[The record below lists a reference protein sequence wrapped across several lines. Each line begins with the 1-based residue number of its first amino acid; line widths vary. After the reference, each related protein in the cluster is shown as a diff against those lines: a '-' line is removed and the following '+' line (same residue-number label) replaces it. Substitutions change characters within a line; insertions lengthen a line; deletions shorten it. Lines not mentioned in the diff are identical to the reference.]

1 MSDVFSSFPDYVLK
15 PWALRTLGRECEP
28 FRSCKPKVK
37 GNYLVVFLQDV
48 VHFGHIL
55 TRDGLDD
62 VSFVVRRVESGPA
75 PCLGVVGKGRA
86 PGQGILP
93 VEK

>member
-1 MSDVFSSFPDYVLK
+1 M
-15 PWALRTLGRECEP
+15 
-28 FRSCKPKVK
+28 
-37 GNYLVVFLQDV
+37 VFLQDV

-75 PCLGVVGKGRA
+75 PCLGVVGKGRT

-93 VEK
+93 VKK